1 LLRNILFG
9 RAIRTV
15 TNIGVRH
22 TEEAMDPSRKR
33 RVRLVTALTVAL
45 LLAGALVYTTFS
57 AASPERIPSQL
68 RTAQAGQSY
77 KLGGKVVAG
86 SVKRTPDSMTFQVQD
101 PKGPAKV
108 NVSYTGS
115 VPDPF
120 REGREV
126 IVTVKRDGAGFVG
139 QRDSLVTKCPSKFQ
153 SDTQS

>member
-1 LLRNILFG
+1 
-9 RAIRTV
+9 
-15 TNIGVRH
+15 
-22 TEEAMDPSRKR
+22 MDPTRKR

-68 RTAQAGQSY
+68 ANAQAGQTY
-77 KLGGKVVAG
+77 KLGGRVVAG
-86 SVKRTPDSMTFQVQD
+86 SVKRSSDSMTFQVQD

-126 IVTVKRDGAGFVG
+126 IVTVQRDGDRFVG
-139 QRDSLVTKCPSKFQ
+139 QRDSLVTKCPSKFEAEKP
-153 SDTQS
+153 T

>member
-1 LLRNILFG
+1 
-9 RAIRTV
+9 
-15 TNIGVRH
+15 
-22 TEEAMDPSRKR
+22 MDPTRKR

-68 RTAQAGQSY
+68 ATAQAGQTY

-86 SVKRTPDSMTFQVQD
+86 SIKRSRDAMTFQVQD

-108 NVSYTGS
+108 AVSYSGS

-126 IVTVKRDGAGFVG
+126 IVTVKRDGDRFVG

-153 SDTQS
+153 AEKTT

>member
-1 LLRNILFG
+1 MQG
-9 RAIRTV
+9 RTGGR
-15 TNIGVRH
+15 VRH

-68 RTAQAGQSY
+68 STAQAGQSY
-77 KLGGKVVAG
+77 KLGGKVVAA
-86 SVKRTPDSMTFQVQD
+86 SVKRTPDSMTFEVQD

-126 IVTVKRDGAGFVG
+126 IVTVKRDGEGFVG

>member
-1 LLRNILFG
+1 
-9 RAIRTV
+9 
-15 TNIGVRH
+15 
-22 TEEAMDPSRKR
+22 MDPSRKR

-68 RTAQAGQSY
+68 TSAPAGQTY

-86 SVKRTPDSMTFQVQD
+86 SVKRTQDSMTFQVQD

-108 NVSYTGS
+108 DVSYAGS

-126 IVTVKRDGAGFVG
+126 IVTVQRDGDRFVG
-139 QRDSLVTKCPSKFQ
+139 QRDSLVTKCPSKFEAEK
-153 SDTQS
+153 TT

>member
-22 TEEAMDPSRKR
+22 TGEAMDPSRKR

-68 RTAQAGQSY
+68 RSAQAGQSY

-86 SVKRTPDSMTFQVQD
+86 SVERTPDSMTFQVQD

-126 IVTVKRDGAGFVG
+126 IVTVKRDGARFVG

>member
-1 LLRNILFG
+1 
-9 RAIRTV
+9 
-15 TNIGVRH
+15 
-22 TEEAMDPSRKR
+22 MDPSRKR
-33 RVRLVTALTVAL
+33 RARLVVALTVAL

-68 RTAQAGQSY
+68 STAQAGQTY

-86 SVKRTPDSMTFQVQD
+86 SVKRGLDSMSFQVQD

-120 REGREV
+120 R
-126 IVTVKRDGAGFVG
+126 
-139 QRDSLVTKCPSKFQ
+139 
-153 SDTQS
+153 

>member
-1 LLRNILFG
+1 
-9 RAIRTV
+9 
-15 TNIGVRH
+15 
-22 TEEAMDPSRKR
+22 MDPSRKR

-68 RTAQAGQSY
+68 STAQSGQSY

-126 IVTVKRDGAGFVG
+126 IVTVQARRRRLRRPARLARDEVPVEVPA
-139 QRDSLVTKCPSKFQ
+139 
-153 SDTQS
+153 DTQSLRPPRWRPSAAPV

>member
-1 LLRNILFG
+1 MQG
-9 RAIRTV
+9 RTGGR
-15 TNIGVRH
+15 VRH

-33 RVRLVTALTVAL
+33 RVRLVTALTIAL

-68 RTAQAGQSY
+68 STAQAGQSY
-77 KLGGKVVAG
+77 KLGGTVVAG
-86 SVKRTPDSMTFQVQD
+86 SVRRTPDSMTFQVRD

-108 NVSYTGS
+108 KVSYTGS

-126 IVTVKRDGAGFVG
+126 IVTVRKQGDGFVG
-139 QRDSLVTKCPSKFQ
+139 QRDSLVTKCPSKFTAAK
-153 SDTQS
+153 SS

>member
-1 LLRNILFG
+1 MLPNILFG

-22 TEEAMDPSRKR
+22 TGEAMDPSRKR

-126 IVTVKRDGAGFVG
+126 IVTVKRDGARFVG

>member
-1 LLRNILFG
+1 
-9 RAIRTV
+9 
-15 TNIGVRH
+15 
-22 TEEAMDPSRKR
+22 MDPTNKR

-68 RTAQAGQSY
+68 TGAQAGQSY

-86 SVKRTPDSMTFQVQD
+86 SVKRTQDSMTFQVQD

-108 NVSYTGS
+108 DVSYAGS

-126 IVTVKRDGAGFVG
+126 IVTVQREGDTFVA
-139 QRDSLVTKCPSKFQ
+139 QRDSLVTKCPSKFEAEKPA
-153 SDTQS
+153 

>member
-1 LLRNILFG
+1 
-9 RAIRTV
+9 
-15 TNIGVRH
+15 
-22 TEEAMDPSRKR
+22 MDPSRKR

-68 RTAQAGQSY
+68 ASAESGQTY

-86 SVKRTPDSMTFQVQD
+86 SVRRSQDSMTFQVQD

-108 NVSYTGS
+108 DVSYSGS

-126 IVTVKRDGAGFVG
+126 IVTVQRDGDRFVG
-139 QRDSLVTKCPSKFQ
+139 QRDSLVTKCPSKFEAEK
-153 SDTQS
+153 TT

>member
-1 LLRNILFG
+1 
-9 RAIRTV
+9 
-15 TNIGVRH
+15 
-22 TEEAMDPSRKR
+22 MDPSRKR
-33 RVRLVTALTVAL
+33 RVRLVTALTIAL

-68 RTAQAGQSY
+68 SGAQAGQTY
-77 KLGGKVVAG
+77 KLGGTVVAG
-86 SVKRTPDSMTFQVQD
+86 SIKRGRDSMTFQVQD

-108 NVSYTGS
+108 NVRYTGS

-126 IVTVKRDGAGFVG
+126 IVTVKRDGSTFVG

-153 SDTQS
+153 AEKTS

>member
-1 LLRNILFG
+1 
-9 RAIRTV
+9 
-15 TNIGVRH
+15 
-22 TEEAMDPSRKR
+22 
-33 RVRLVTALTVAL
+33 VTALTVAL

-68 RTAQAGQSY
+68 AAAQAGQTY

-86 SVKRTPDSMTFQVQD
+86 SVKRTQDSMTFQVQD

-108 NVSYTGS
+108 DVSYSGS

-126 IVTVKRDGAGFVG
+126 IVTVQRDGDRFVG
-139 QRDSLVTKCPSKFQ
+139 QRDSLVTKCPSKFEAEK
-153 SDTQS
+153 TT

>member
-1 LLRNILFG
+1 MLPNILFG

-22 TEEAMDPSRKR
+22 TGEAMDPSRKR
-33 RVRLVTALTVAL
+33 RVRLVMALTVAL

-126 IVTVKRDGAGFVG
+126 IVTVKRDGARFVG

>member
-1 LLRNILFG
+1 
-9 RAIRTV
+9 
-15 TNIGVRH
+15 
-22 TEEAMDPSRKR
+22 MDPTRKR

-68 RTAQAGQSY
+68 TGAQAGQTY
-77 KLGGKVVAG
+77 KLGGRVVAG
-86 SVKRTPDSMTFQVQD
+86 SVKRSSDSMTFQVQD

-126 IVTVKRDGAGFVG
+126 IVTVQRDGDRFVG
-139 QRDSLVTKCPSKFQ
+139 QRDSLVTKCPSKFEAEKP
-153 SDTQS
+153 T

>member
-1 LLRNILFG
+1 MLRNILFG

-22 TEEAMDPSRKR
+22 TGEAMDPSRKR

>member
-1 LLRNILFG
+1 
-9 RAIRTV
+9 
-15 TNIGVRH
+15 
-22 TEEAMDPSRKR
+22 
-33 RVRLVTALTVAL
+33 
-45 LLAGALVYTTFS
+45 
-57 AASPERIPSQL
+57 
-68 RTAQAGQSY
+68 
-77 KLGGKVVAG
+77 
-86 SVKRTPDSMTFQVQD
+86 MTFQVQD

-126 IVTVKRDGAGFVG
+126 IVTVKRNGDGFVG

>member
-1 LLRNILFG
+1 LLPNILFG

-22 TEEAMDPSRKR
+22 TGEAMDPSRKR

-126 IVTVKRDGAGFVG
+126 IVTVKRDGARFVG